1 MKLLKL
7 LPAVLLPVPLV
18 SAAPDAADIIFA
30 GEAYAA
36 ERAALTRDHI
46 FANLWGV
53 TNDAFPFETV
63 DGGVWRFR
71 HEATWPA
78 GFYGGIFWHFADLTG
93 DEAWADPARQY
104 TDALSAWRTRANDHD
119 IGFNLL
125 TTFGRAY
132 SVEGDAQDRTALVTG
147 ANTFSTA
154 HWMEVVGSLWSFNF
168 NNSRTTPSGSD
179 RRVGPIR
186 QRQNVI
192 IDTAMNI
199 ELLFQGARYSDDP
212 LLWDRGLSHMRNVVR
227 DMIREDGGN
236 IQVVDYWLTDRFE
249 NGELVAEAGSFRGAY
264 AWQGLSNES
273 AWSRG
278 QGWAIHGLASAFRET
293 GDPII
298 LEGLLRAADFYI
310 RETPEDGVP
319 WWDFD
324 APRIDPAD
332 WVGTGWEGADFLA
345 RDSSAAAIT
354 AAGLLEL
361 SRLLDDPALR
371 QHYFDYAEQ
380 ILVSLSTPD
389 GDGGYLSQGTGF
401 ESILTKGTYSFTGYN
416 KGLPWGDFYYIQ
428 ALQRYREIVDPFPMW
443 GSHTET
449 ARTARWGALPAHVW
463 TVRSHA
469 GRRALGTVHGLYAN
483 GVDGDARA
491 VALHDEPVE
500 GDFSFAVDFVS
511 DENFAL
517 RPDASAKI
525 VFDWINE
532 TEYHFLLLSA
542 TGFASGI
549 YRVQGDHP
557 SFMIPI
563 SGPLITNHEWQRVEI
578 ARSGNTY
585 SITLDGETL
594 FDGIY
599 NGAPRSGLVGVGS
612 LGHSAYF
619 ASPELEIASP
629 TPTNFA
635 TWAAANIPNPADRAP
650 TADGNG
656 NGLANLLDYIL
667 GGPGPAIQ
675 VMSLGDG
682 LTEVRFPSRARS
694 DVDVFLEASEDL
706 VNWRTVRTGS
716 PLLHQPGPDGRRS
729 ITATAPAGTFFRLRA
744 EFVED

>member
-1 MKLLKL
+1 M
-7 LPAVLLPVPLV
+7 LLPVTFV
-18 SAAPDAADIIFA
+18 SAAPDAAEIIFA

-53 TNDAFPFETV
+53 TGDAFPFETV
-63 DGGVWRFR
+63 DGGVWRYR
-71 HEATWPA
+71 AENTWPA

-93 DEAWADPARQY
+93 DESWADPARQY
-104 TDALSAWRTRANDHD
+104 TQALSAWRTRANDHD

-132 SVEGDAQDRTALVTG
+132 SITGDAADRAALVTG

-168 NNSRTTPSGSD
+168 NNSRITPSGSD

-186 QRQNVI
+186 QGQNVI

-199 ELLFQGARYSDDP
+199 ELLFQGARYSGER
-212 LLWDRGLSHMRNVVR
+212 LLWERGLSHMQNTVR

-249 NGELVAEAGSFRGAY
+249 DGELVAEAGSLRGAY

-278 QGWAIHGLASAFRET
+278 QGWAIHGLASAYRET
-293 GDPII
+293 GDPVI
-298 LEGLLRAADFYI
+298 LEGLLRAVDFYI
-310 RETPEDGVP
+310 RETPEDGVA

-324 APRIDPAD
+324 APVIDPAD

-354 AAGLLEL
+354 AAGMLEL
-361 SRLLDDPALR
+361 SRLLEDPALR
-371 QHYFDYAEQ
+371 QHYFDYAER

-389 GDGGYLSQGTGF
+389 ADGGYLSVNTAF
-401 ESILTKGTYSFTGYN
+401 ESILTKGTYSFTGYD

-443 GSHTET
+443 GAHPET

-469 GRRALGTVHGLYAN
+469 GRRALGTVHGLYSN
-483 GVDGDARA
+483 GVGGYAQA
-491 VALHDEPVE
+491 VALYDEPVE

-517 RPDASAKI
+517 RADASAKI
-525 VFDWINE
+525 VFDWIGE
-532 TEYHFLLLSA
+532 ADYHFVLLSA
-542 TGFASGI
+542 MEGASGI

-557 SFMIPI
+557 AFMVPFH
-563 SGPLITNHEWQRVEI
+563 GPLITDHEWQRVEI
-578 ARSGNTY
+578 TRSGKTY
-585 SITLDGETL
+585 AVSIGNELIFNGV
-594 FDGIY
+594 Y
-599 NGAPRSGLVGVGS
+599 NVAPGSGLVGVGS

-619 ASPELEIASP
+619 ASPELTIPASLP
-629 TPTNFA
+629 TTFA
-635 TWAAANIPNPADRAP
+635 TWAAAHIPNPADRAP

-656 NGLANLLDYIL
+656 NGLANLLDYAL
-667 GGPGPAIQ
+667 GGPGPALQ
-675 VMSLGDG
+675 VAGVGDG
-682 LTEVRFPSRARS
+682 WTEVRFPSRPRA
-694 DVDVFLEASEDL
+694 DVNLILEASGDL
-706 VNWRTVRTGS
+706 VHWRSVRTGS
-716 PLLHQPGPDGRRS
+716 PLLHLPGPDGRRV
-729 ITATAPAGTFFRLRA
+729 ITASAPAGTFFRLRA
-744 EFVED
+744 EFAED